1 MFFFKILE
9 FLLWA
14 TFFVSAFI
22 LIVVILLQESKGG
35 GLGEA
40 FGGVGAET
48 FGVRPGGINKFT
60 FALAGIFILSAVFI
74 HPVGRWAHSVK
85 RLPSKKTTAPLRGG
99 PAGGPAP
106 APAPAPSPSG
116 GSGSGG

>member
-35 GLGEA
+35 GLGDA

-60 FALAGIFILSAVFI
+60 FAIAAVFILSAVFI
-74 HPVGRWAHSVK
+74 HPVGQMARSVT
-85 RLPSKKTTAPLRGG
+85 RLPKKTATPGQGVPGG
-99 PAGGPAP
+99 GGGTPI
-106 APAPAPSPSG
+106 APS
-116 GSGSGG
+116 SGSQHK

>member
-35 GLGEA
+35 GLGDA

-60 FALAGIFILSAVFI
+60 FAIAAVFILSAVFI
-74 HPVGRWAHSVK
+74 HPVGRLAHSVT
-85 RLPSKKTTAPLRGG
+85 RLPKKSSVPGQS
-99 PAGGPAP
+99 
-106 APAPAPSPSG
+106 SPGG
-116 GSGSGG
+116 GSGQQIPSSGSSGK

>member
-14 TFFVSAFI
+14 AFFVSAFV

-60 FALAGIFILSAVFI
+60 FAIAAVFILSAVFI
-74 HPVGRWAHSVK
+74 HPVGRLARSVT
-85 RLPSKKTTAPLRGG
+85 RLPKKAAAPGPVQPGG
-99 PAGGPAP
+99 GAP
-106 APAPAPSPSG
+106 QAPSSG
-116 GSGSGG
+116 QGGK